1 MPMIW
6 SSKRKMEIL
15 VRVVKLIEHSLQAA
29 ADFEACLR
37 QVCKSMRINEYWG
50 LS

>member
-6 SSKRKMEIL
+6 SLKRKMENL
-15 VRVVKLIEHSLQAA
+15 VRVVKLIEHSLQA

-37 QVCKSMRINEYWG
+37 QVCKSMRIN
-50 LS
+50 

>member
-15 VRVVKLIEHSLQAA
+15 VKVVKLIEHSLCKQQQI
-29 ADFEACLR
+29 LR
-37 QVCKSMRINEYWG
+37 
-50 LS
+50 LA